1 MSLFSVLRIAV
12 VAVLL
17 SLVLSGCFGIS
28 DAEFRAK
35 TCPNCTDAQW
45 SATKAEIKKKQ
56 DEKAYAQFLVKK
68 ECSDRCGRTP
78 GVLACKRDA
87 ANLRKTKASQAVI
100 DAKEWE
106 CTVADMTCSHQC
118 FGSTD
123 STVLNITKA
132 ETAEQIANS
141 IMQSMP
147 ADGPAIDQP
156 VLQVS
161 GHHPGVGT
169 FPNREPQ
176 ISDTPLWTCLDKN
189 NWRTRTFG
197 DGKSALSCISA
208 KNSKGSTFT
217 VSADFRAFN
226 PPNKDNFDWSNPTS
240 YLKLFTAGCNARAGK
255 VVATSAPNP
264 AVVALNLGAK
274 ACREL
279 RDSMQSK
286 GPGYLGEY
294 EIYLDGELVQSC
306 PTFKP
311 KGYAKIMDHI
321 YCFQLML
328 ANKNNR
334 SKLATY
340 TGVRPSNKFGSP
352 DAVHILHSCANK
364 SNWASYGRD
373 ATSEE
378 VGVCKSRDTI
388 QTGSPYWVEARQL
401 NLGDGKETIKITIG
415 MSRSKSLNRTEN
427 TRIQNIALTY
437 HCGNKSFDRMR
448 KEPRETSAACIN
460 DMLGLVN
467 ANLGSLNS
475 EQRSNAKH
483 ITALGGYG
491 RTNAE
496 EIHILTCRDT
506 RLGPGCKG

>member
-12 VAVLL
+12 VAVVL
-17 SLVLSGCFGIS
+17 SFVLSGCFGTRLS
-28 DAEFRAK
+28 EAEYRAQ
-35 TCPNCTDAQW
+35 TCPTCNDAQW
-45 SATKAEIKKKQ
+45 NATKAEIQKKAFAKFM
-56 DEKAYAQFLVKK
+56 AKK
-68 ECSDRCGRTP
+68 ECSDRCGANPEVR
-78 GVLACKRDA
+78 ACYASAKE
-87 ANLRKTKASQAVI
+87 LKASKADPSIVLN
-100 DAKEWE
+100 KEFE
-106 CTVADMTCSHQC
+106 CTITEITCSNAC
-118 FGSTD
+118 SGNFDRTA
-123 STVLNITKA
+123 LNMAKA

-141 IMQSMP
+141 ILQSMP
-147 ADGPAIDQP
+147 ANEPVKEQP
-156 VLQVS
+156 TLQVS

-169 FPNREPQ
+169 IPNRQPQ
-176 ISDTPLWTCLDKN
+176 ISDTPLWTCLNKN

-240 YLKLFTAGCNARAGK
+240 YLKLFTAGCNVRAGK

-306 PTFKP
+306 PTVKP
-311 KGYAKIMDHI
+311 KGYAKIMDHV

-328 ANKNNR
+328 ANKDNR

-340 TGVRPSNKFGSP
+340 TGIRAYNKFGSP

-378 VGVCKSRDTI
+378 VGVCKTRDTI
-388 QTGSPYWVEARQL
+388 QTGAPYWVEARQL

-427 TRIQNIALTY
+427 TRIQDIALTY

-467 ANLGSLNS
+467 ANLGSLNR
-475 EQRSNAKH
+475 EQKSNAKQ